1 MENWKP
7 IPGFEGLYEASDLGR
22 IRSCVGKVTSNA
34 RYEKRVWKSRIMRT
48 KCLQN
53 GKRKDKRI
61 TLWKDGVSKDF
72 LVARLVASAWLGTP
86 AGKMTVNHK
95 NGDFLDNRPE
105 NLEWC
110 SLADNIKHGFATGL
124 YSSIQYGI
132 TLTGEDGTV
141 YSFPSQAKASEFL
154 GRYSAYISNLLGR
167 GGKFATSKDGTDF
180 IVKRI

>member
-48 KCLQN
+48 KCLHN

-72 LVARLVASAWLGTP
+72 LVARLVASAWLGAP
-86 AGKMTVNHK
+86 SGKMTVNHK

-132 TLTGEDGTV
+132 TLIGEDGKA
-141 YSFPSQAKASEFL
+141 YSFPSQTKASEFL
-154 GRYSAYISNLLGR
+154 GRNGGYISTVLGR